1 MQGFFTMLLALWLW
15 CCTLPAHALTI
26 EIVGGGA
33 RQLPVAVV
41 PFVQDVGGA
50 NGVGQV
56 IGNDLRLSGLFSVLA
71 AQASEGTLSAADWRG
86 RGADAVVT
94 GSVQA
99 LADGRF
105 EVKMR
110 LLDTVQQTTL
120 ASVNE
125 IVNNAAQL
133 RGVAHRL
140 ADIVYEKLLGV
151 KGIFNSKIIYVLKRG
166 GAYELKVAEFD
177 GANAQTVTRSLEPLI
192 SPAWSPDGT
201 RVAYVS
207 FEHKKPVVYVQN
219 LYTGQRQ
226 AVANFKG
233 SNSAPA
239 WSPDGNRLAVVLT
252 QDGNSQIYVVNAD
265 GSGARRVSHSSA
277 IDTEPN
283 WSPDGQFLL
292 FTSDRGG
299 SPQIYRTSVN
309 GGAAERM
316 TFEGSYN
323 VSPRHSPDGK
333 GFVFVQRGVG
343 GFRIA
348 IQEFAT
354 RQVQVLSEGGA
365 DASPSFAPNGKLI
378 LYASESRGRGALAVV
393 SSDGRIKQRLTE
405 QAGEVREPAWGV
417 AARR

>member
-1 MQGFFTMLLALWLW
+1 MQRLIAFMLGLWLW
-15 CCTLPAHALTI
+15 GCALPVSALTI
-26 EIVGGGA
+26 EIIGGGA
-33 RQLPVAVV
+33 RQLPLAVV
-41 PFVQDVGGA
+41 PFSQDMPA
-50 NGVGQV
+50 GVSTV
-56 IGNDLRLSGLFSVLA
+56 LGNDLRLSGLFNLVPT
-71 AQASEGTLSAADWRG
+71 QASDNALSANEWRN
-86 RGADAVVT
+86 RGVDAVVS
-94 GSVQA
+94 GSVQP

-110 LLDTVQQTTL
+110 LLDAVQQTPL
-120 ASVNE
+120 ASVSE
-125 IVNNAAQL
+125 IANAGQL
-133 RGVAHRL
+133 RVVAHRL
-140 ADIVYEKLLGV
+140 ADIVYEKLLGI
-151 KGIFNSKIIYVLKRG
+151 KGIFNSKITYVLKRG
-166 GAYELKVAEFD
+166 GSYELKVAEFD
-177 GANAQTVTRSLEPLI
+177 GANAQTVTRSAEPLI

-226 AVANFKG
+226 IVANFKG

-239 WSPDGNRLAVVLT
+239 WSPDGSRLAVVLT
-252 QDGNSQIYVVNAD
+252 QDGNSQIYIMNAD
-265 GSGARRVSHSSA
+265 GSGARRVTSGGA

-299 SPQIYRTSVN
+299 SPQIYRTSV
-309 GGAAERM
+309 GGGSAERM

-323 VSPRHSPDGK
+323 VSPRYHPDGK
-333 GFVFVQRGVG
+333 SFAFVQRGAG

-348 IQEFAT
+348 IQEIAS

-417 AARR
+417 ATRR